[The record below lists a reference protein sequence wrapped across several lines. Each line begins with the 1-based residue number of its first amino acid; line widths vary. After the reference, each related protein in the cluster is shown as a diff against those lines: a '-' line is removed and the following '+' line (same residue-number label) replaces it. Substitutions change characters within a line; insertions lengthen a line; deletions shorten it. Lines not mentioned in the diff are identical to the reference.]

1 MRVLVAGGAGF
12 LGSHLVEYLVAS
24 GDEVVVVD
32 DLLTGRWSNLAD
44 VARDRLELVQ
54 DDAANAPHGRYDR
67 VYHLASPASPEACER
82 SKVSSLMAN
91 SNGTKRLLDIA
102 ERSGARFLFVST
114 ADVYGEPSVHP
125 QKETYWGHVDPV
137 GPRSMHD
144 EAKRFGE
151 ALTVAFVRERGT
163 DARIVRLFNT
173 YGPRMHPDDGRMPA
187 SFITAAIQ
195 GRPLRIEGDGLQT
208 RTLCHVSDAVVG
220 LVAAMERGG
229 MGEVYNI
236 GSAEEISVR
245 TFAALVIE
253 LAGSRSELITV
264 TERPQETTRRRPDTA
279 KAQRELG
286 WHVRTTLTNGL
297 RSTIEWY
304 QQTSSPAESE
314 VHVGTATA
322 HVARTV
328 FDPKPARDRILLR
341 RPAFERLLVTPD
353 P

>member
-12 LGSHLVEYLVAS
+12 LGSHLVDYLAAS
-24 GDEVVVVD
+24 GDQVVVVD
-32 DLLTGRWSNLAD
+32 DLLTGRWSNLD
-44 VARDRLELVQ
+44 GVPRDRLELVQ
-54 DDAANAPHGRYDR
+54 EDAANAPHGRYDR
-67 VYHLASPASPEACER
+67 VYHLASPASPEACAR
-82 SKVSSLMAN
+82 SKVASLMAN
-91 SNGTKRLLDIA
+91 SNGTKHLLDIA

-114 ADVYGEPSVHP
+114 ADVYGEPSMHP
-125 QKETYWGHVDPV
+125 QRESYWGHVDPV

-151 ALTVAFVRERGT
+151 ALTVAFVRERAT

-173 YGPRMHPDDGRMPA
+173 YGSRMHPDDGRMPA
-187 SFITAAIQ
+187 SFISAAIQ

-220 LVAAMERGG
+220 LVTAMERGG
-229 MGEVYNI
+229 VGEVYNI

-245 TFAALVIE
+245 AFAELVIE
-253 LAGSRSELITV
+253 LAESRSELIAA

-286 WHVRTTLTNGL
+286 WHLRTNLRDGL
-297 RSTIEWY
+297 RCTIDWY
-304 QQTSSPAESE
+304 RQSLPARGE
-314 VHVGTATA
+314 VHA
-322 HVARTV
+322 HAAAHTIRT
-328 FDPKPARDRILLR
+328 FHSASRGRAALR